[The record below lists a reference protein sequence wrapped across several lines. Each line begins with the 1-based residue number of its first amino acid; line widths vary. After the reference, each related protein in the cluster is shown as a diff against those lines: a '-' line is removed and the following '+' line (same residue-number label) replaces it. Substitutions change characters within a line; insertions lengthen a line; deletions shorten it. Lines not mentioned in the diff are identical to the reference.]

1 MANHTIFLLNKRNKK
16 LNQSIKQ
23 LRDELL
29 ANQVVRITLGETLRN
44 LKQARSDADRE
55 GDVVLVGELHRYVNA
70 LRKELSRQEATRRQT
85 VEALTM
91 LGENLV
97 HNNERLAEE
106 LADVFKA

>member
-1 MANHTIFLLNKRNKK
+1 MPNHTIFLLNKRNKK

-29 ANQVVRITLGETLRN
+29 ANQVVRITIGETLRN

-55 GDVVLVGELHRYVNA
+55 GEVVLVGELHRYVNA
-70 LRKELSRQEATRRQT
+70 LRKELARQEAVRRQT
-85 VEALTM
+85 VSALTM
-91 LGENLV
+91 LGEHLV
-97 HNNERLAEE
+97 LVKERLAEE